1 MAIPT
6 APPLAPNQIERLAAA
21 LRDWVGRH
29 PQPDEPVLAFAGS
42 RALTPRELAGA
53 VAQQS
58 DDGRDFV
65 RLVQFGLEVAS
76 FEAILAG
83 LSGTTGAVR

>member
-1 MAIPT
+1 MAIP
-6 APPLAPNQIERLAAA
+6 AASPLTPNQIQRLAAA
-21 LRDWVGRH
+21 LRDWAGHH
-29 PQPDEPVLAFAGS
+29 PQPDEPILAFAGS
-42 RALTPRELAGA
+42 SALTPRDLAGA

-76 FEAILAG
+76 FETILAG